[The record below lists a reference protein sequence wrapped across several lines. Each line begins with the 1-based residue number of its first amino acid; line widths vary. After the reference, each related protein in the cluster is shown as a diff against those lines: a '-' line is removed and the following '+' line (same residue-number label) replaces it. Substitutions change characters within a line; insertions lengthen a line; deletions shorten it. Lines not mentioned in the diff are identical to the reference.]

1 MRALKI
7 AGWVVAGLALLLGAG
22 AAALAIGG
30 SALVAHLI
38 ESRGS
43 ALLARQIKIG
53 HLDIQWGRPIRIIGE
68 DIHVAN
74 ADWGST
80 PDMLTSKRLEIELDP
95 TALLHLGGLRI
106 ERLAVEQ
113 PALFLE
119 VSKDGKRN
127 WATSDQDSDLPNLRR
142 IVAGVREATARQ
154 GRFHFRNGQTKAETD
169 ISIDELSA
177 DMPGADS
184 PMKIAASGI
193 FQRQP
198 FAATAE
204 IGALT
209 RWQKKDEPH
218 PVKLA
223 GHLGANNFA
232 VDGTIGDPF
241 TLQPLA
247 LQVDLT
253 GQDIQQLLATLG
265 VPIPKMPIYHL
276 AGRVRRDGAQWHFD
290 GVTGHVGQ
298 SHLAGDILLDEG
310 GRVPYIRAQI
320 TAEYLDLADL
330 RGFYGG
336 DPNEQK
342 RDAGSDAQRRDKGRV
357 IPDTR
362 LPVTKWQGFNADV
375 SLDAPRVKPAAGIPF
390 ERLSFSLSLQDGTLR
405 LSPARVAVARG
416 EATAELGLYSI
427 ETPPRFGADLDIRH
441 VDLHRLLAG
450 TNIRQELKQTAGVMG
465 GFAKLQSSGT
475 TQRQILSRLNGDIGL
490 FLQGGQLSQATAG
503 LFERDLAEALGL
515 AEKGREPR
523 PINCFIARF
532 SVKEGVATVTTL
544 LLDTAETI
552 VTGEGNINLADETFF
567 LDLKPYPKQAGSGR
581 FGVPLEIRGTFAHP
595 EVTSEKVGLAKRLGA
610 AIGMLAPPA
619 VLLPLVDRGLGD
631 KNKCSEAFAA
641 PQPTP
646 TAEGSSRPERTR

>member
-1 MRALKI
+1 MRAVKI
-7 AGWVVAGLALLLGAG
+7 AGWVVAGLVLVLGAG
-22 AAALAIGG
+22 AAAVMIGG
-30 SALVAHLI
+30 APLVARLV
-38 ESRGS
+38 EARGS
-43 ALLARQIKIG
+43 ALLARPIKIG
-53 HLDIQWGRPIRIIGE
+53 HLDIRWGRPIRIIGE

-80 PDMLTSKRLEIELDP
+80 PDMLATKRLEMELDP
-95 TALLHLGGLRI
+95 TALLRLGLRI
-106 ERLAVEQ
+106 ESLAVEQ
-113 PALFLE
+113 PAVFLE

-127 WATSDQDSDLPNLRR
+127 WATSDQDSDLSKLRR
-142 IVAGVREATARQ
+142 IVAGLHEATVRQ
-154 GRFHFRNGQTKAETD
+154 GRFQFRNGQTRAETD

-177 DMPGADS
+177 EMPDADS
-184 PMKIAASGI
+184 PIKLAASGVL
-193 FQRQP
+193 QRQP

-209 RWQKKDEPH
+209 RWQEKHEPH

-223 GHLGANNFA
+223 GHLGANNFT
-232 VDGTIGDPF
+232 VDGTVGDPL

-276 AGRVRRDGAQWHFD
+276 AGHVRRDGAQWHFD
-290 GVTGHVGQ
+290 GVTGHIGE

-310 GRVPYIRAQI
+310 GRVPYIRALL

-336 DPNEQK
+336 DPNERK
-342 RDAGSDAQRRDKGRV
+342 RDAASDAQRQDKGRV

-362 LPVTKWQGFNADV
+362 LPIAQWQGLNADV

-390 ERLSFSLSLQDGTLR
+390 ERLSFTLSLQDGTLR
-405 LSPARVAVARG
+405 LSPVRVAVARG
-416 EATAELGLYSI
+416 ETTAELDLHAT

-441 VDLHRLLAG
+441 VDLHQLLAG
-450 TNIRQELKQTAGVMG
+450 MNIREELKQTAGVMG
-465 GFAKLQSSGT
+465 GFAKLQSSGA
-475 TQRQILSRLNGDIGL
+475 TQRQILLHLNGDIGL
-490 FLQGGQLSQATAG
+490 FLQGGRLSQAATG
-503 LFERDLAEALGL
+503 LFERDVAEALGL
-515 AEKGREPR
+515 VEQSRKPR

-532 SVKEGVATVTTL
+532 SVKDGVATATTL

-552 VTGEGNINLADETFF
+552 VTGEGNINLADETLF

-631 KNKCSEAFAA
+631 KNKCAEAFAA